1 MKEKYIILIGSILV
15 IGIIF
20 FLTST
25 NMINDKLDRIQ
36 RIDRVIRRDQ
46 ERLNSAKVMD
56 EQLSQVS
63 RVIDNVLTEERLFTA
78 EEINYFV
85 RYFAEL
91 ADKHKIAVHNS
102 MPRSVHS
109 TGSLVEHQFTMEL
122 MCTYVQL
129 GRFLTEI
136 EGMDH
141 IIKVNTIDANPIRRE
156 EGGFE
161 FEGDVQTQYRVILD
175 LSAFKIIKEA

>member
-1 MKEKYIILIGSILV
+1 MKEKYIILIGSVLV

-25 NMINDKLDRIQ
+25 NMINDSLDRIQ

-63 RVIDNVLTEERLFTA
+63 RVIDNVLTEETVFSA
-78 EEINYFV
+78 DEINSFV
-85 RYFAEL
+85 RQFAEL
-91 ADKHKIAVHNS
+91 ADRHKIAVFNS
-102 MPRSVHS
+102 MPRAAHS

-141 IIKVNTIDANPIRRE
+141 IIKVNTIDTNPIRRDD
-156 EGGFE
+156 GGFE
-161 FEGDVQTQYRVILD
+161 FEGEIQTQYRVIIE
-175 LSAFKIIKEA
+175 LSAFKIVKEA